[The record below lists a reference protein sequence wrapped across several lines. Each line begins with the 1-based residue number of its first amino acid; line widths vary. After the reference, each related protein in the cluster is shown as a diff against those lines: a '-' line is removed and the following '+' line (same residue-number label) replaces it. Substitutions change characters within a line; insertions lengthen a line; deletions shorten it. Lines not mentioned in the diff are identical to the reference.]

1 MIALDRLRD
10 AWHAAGLNWQ
20 DTSGTTASAQAPGH
34 SPADKSVRITQ
45 IDGQV
50 LMYCHAGENT
60 ADVLEQVGLAT
71 ADLFDSPQGVTYE
84 YSDGRTVHRSPNK
97 RFRQAGNTDGKA
109 LYRVEN
115 LPEGKDLQVF
125 VVEGEKDVHALESV
139 GEYAVTSGGANTARN
154 RDWSPLQDRHVTIV
168 ADDDQPGHKYA
179 EQVAAELENIAASVT
194 VVAAKSGKD
203 AADHIAAGH
212 KITEFQKI
220 ETKPTQKNTNPLSF
234 IKTGDWLDD
243 QDYPP
248 LKFAVPGLIP
258 EGFGLLTGPPK
269 IGKSW
274 AVLGIALSI
283 AVGGKAFGRIAVGK
297 PRPVLYLALEDGE
310 RRLQSRARKL
320 LHDEPIP
327 ANFNFVTAVP
337 PMLVMDVINAW
348 MSANGDRDPLVILDT
363 LGRVMPP
370 ARPGESAYD
379 RDYRIGVELK
389 SVSDSHA
396 GSTFIVVHHVRKQA
410 GEDWMDSTSGTNG
423 LNGAA
428 DYTINLSRKRNEET
442 GLIRVTGR
450 DAFEGEYSVTVSDG
464 SWTIDGDSL
473 EAAAKAAEQARDT
486 QNLGVDSERI
496 LKFINKQT
504 TPVAAKYVADTLEI
518 DRARDY
524 LLRLVKSERIKK
536 AGRGLYAPLHLT
548 VASVATVANDGDPE
562 PNATHDTHATP
573 DARREVLG
581 ALSATYGLDARTIAG
596 SVSPRYRDQVPA
608 ILDQFVA
615 EGIATFDGTK
625 YLLATNAQE
634 AA

>member
-1 MIALDRLRD
+1 MTTLDRLRD
-10 AWHAAGLNWQ
+10 AWHAAGLNWT
-20 DTSGTTASAQAPGH
+20 DTSATTASAQAPGH
-34 SPADKSVRITQ
+34 SPADKSVSITQ
-45 IDGQV
+45 IAGQA
-50 LMYCHAGENT
+50 LMHCHAGEDT
-60 ADVLEQVGLAT
+60 STVLAEVGLTT
-71 ADLFDSPQGVTYE
+71 ADLFDSPKGVTYE

-97 RFRQAGNTDGKA
+97 RFRQAGNTDGTA

-139 GEYAVTSGGANTARN
+139 GAHAVTSGGASTARK
-154 RDWSPLQDRHVTIV
+154 RDWTPLQGRHVTIV
-168 ADDDQPGHKYA
+168 ADDDQPGHKHA
-179 EQVAAELENIAASVT
+179 AQVAAELENIAASIT
-194 VVAAKSGKD
+194 VVAAKTGKD

-212 KITEFQKI
+212 TITEFQKI
-220 ETKPTQKNTNPLSF
+220 DTKPTQKNTNPLSF

-283 AVGGKAFGRIAVGK
+283 AVGGKAFGHIPVGK
-297 PRPVLYLALEDGE
+297 SRPVLYLALEDGE

-320 LHDEPIP
+320 LQDEPIP

-348 MSANGDRDPLVILDT
+348 MAVNGDRDPLVILDT

-581 ALSATYGLDARTIAG
+581 ALSATYGLDTRTITG
-596 SVSPRYRDQVPA
+596 SVSPRYRDQAPA
-608 ILDQFVA
+608 ILDQFVS

-625 YLLATNAQE
+625 FLLATTQG
-634 AA
+634 AAA